1 VTKKNQQP
9 ANTGS
14 GPVYPYARRTSNTL
28 CKNHNEL
35 SFYVQNLDRSNS
47 EQESDNEG
55 NPHCLTCSG
64 LQTQI
69 HKDWC
74 ILTEGS
80 LPFSFTDLLQNPNGE
95 KLGMEMQKFTV
106 NITTTAG
113 SELYALQKPD

>member
-1 VTKKNQQP
+1 MLEEHPTH
-9 ANTGS
+9 
-14 GPVYPYARRTSNTL
+14 

-35 SFYVQNLDRSNS
+35 SFYVQNFDRSNS

-55 NPHCLTCSG
+55 NPHCLACSV

-69 HKDWC
+69 HKDLC
-74 ILTEGS
+74 ILTVGS

-106 NITTTAG
+106 KITTTAG